1 MNKKLKTRGA
11 SLLQSLAGIRPWGK
25 KKGGKRRK
33 KKTIFIRPGKIAFDL
48 LLCFLVITIVPVLI
62 YSAVDPS
69 TTALMWIRWSESD
82 DKKDLPRAFT
92 HWVKL
97 ENISPHLMKAVIS
110 SEDQKFFQHRGFDW
124 QSIESAIVTN
134 LTTDRTVGA
143 STISMQTS
151 RNVFLWQDR
160 SWLRKSLETYFTVL
174 IENLWSKKRILEVY
188 LNVIEWGNGIYGCES
203 ASRAYFNHP
212 SRLLSPVEAAW
223 MAAVLPNPRRW
234 SIHHPHPQLLDR
246 QARILRQMTKIRLP
260 RLT

>member
-33 KKTIFIRPGKIAFDL
+33 KKTILIRPGKIAFDL

-69 TTALMWIRWSESD
+69 TTALMWIRWSQSD
-82 DKKDLPRAFT
+82 HKKDLPRAFT

-124 QSIESAIVTN
+124 QAIESAIVTN
-134 LTTDRTVGA
+134 FTDGDIYRWGSIMAGA
-143 STISMQTS
+143 LIG
-151 RNVFLWQDR
+151 
-160 SWLRKSLETYFTVL
+160 SLPLV
-174 IENLWSKKRILEVY
+174 ILY
-188 LNVIEWGNGIYGCES
+188 
-203 ASRAYFNHP
+203 AFF
-212 SRLLSPVEAAW
+212 VEHYVAA
-223 MAAVLPNPRRW
+223 MSGAV
-234 SIHHPHPQLLDR
+234 
-246 QARILRQMTKIRLP
+246 KE
-260 RLT
+260 